1 MKITKMM
8 TASAAVLTAVISQAA
23 PIKFV
28 SHAGDQF
35 SAPGHSIPA
44 YKVALERKA
53 DFLKLDL
60 NLTRDGVIVM
70 MHDRTTNRK
79 MDRKMV
85 IAEHD
90 YRELYE
96 KCTYNPVEGFD
107 QEKIVRL
114 EQALEMVKDAPISLW
129 LDMKGFEPKTP
140 KRSRL
145 LVDTAMSA
153 VRKYGIADGR
163 LMVATFSQPALRY
176 MKKKYP
182 EIRRVY
188 HISMRPQ
195 NGMCR
200 LFKDEE
206 DPAKLLVKPEMILPG
221 LLAKAE
227 ELELHGFNIPINSP
241 FFSRELVQA
250 LKAKG
255 YWVSVWFVQD
265 AETAEKAVEAGAD
278 AMVTDNLKVVQP
290 AVKKKIAAAADPKK

>member
-8 TASAAVLTAVISQAA
+8 TASAAVLAAVVSQAA

-44 YKVALERKA
+44 YKAALERKA

-107 QEKIVRL
+107 KEKIVRL

-129 LDMKGFEPKTP
+129 LDMKGFDPKTP
-140 KRSRL
+140 ERSRL
-145 LVDTAMSA
+145 LVAAAMSA

-163 LMVATFSQPALRY
+163 LMVATWSQPALRY
-176 MKKKYP
+176 MKKKFP

-206 DPAKLLVKPEMILPG
+206 PAKRLVKPEMILPG

-227 ELELHGFNIPINSP
+227 ELGLHGFNIPIASP

-255 YWVSVWFVQD
+255 YCVSVWFVQD

-290 AVKKKIAAAADPKK
+290 AVKNKISALADPKK

>member
-1 MKITKMM
+1 MRRMKMM
-8 TASAAVLTAVISQAA
+8 TAFAAALAAVVSQAA

-35 SAPGHSIPA
+35 SAPGHSIPS
-44 YKVALERKA
+44 YQVALERKA

-96 KCTYNPVEGFD
+96 KCTYTPVEGFD
-107 QEKIVRL
+107 KEKIVRL

-129 LDMKGFEPKTP
+129 LDMKGFDPKTP
-140 KRSRL
+140 ERSRL
-145 LVDTAMSA
+145 LVAAAMSTL
-153 VRKYGIADGR
+153 RKYGIADGR
-163 LMVATFSQPALRY
+163 LMVATWSQPALRY
-176 MKKKYP
+176 MKEKYP
-182 EIRRVY
+182 QIRRVF
-188 HISMRPQ
+188 HISMRRQ
-195 NGMCR
+195 DGLCR
-200 LFKDEE
+200 LNTEE
-206 DPAKLLVKPEMILPG
+206 DPAKRLMKPEMILPS

-227 ELELHGFNIPINSP
+227 ELGLHGFNIPITSP

-265 AETAEKAVEAGAD
+265 AKTAEKAVEAGAD
-278 AMVTDNLKVVQP
+278 AMVTDNLKVVQSAVENKVSAP
-290 AVKKKIAAAADPKK
+290 AVPKQ

>member
-1 MKITKMM
+1 MKLTKMM
-8 TASAAVLTAVISQAA
+8 TASAAVLAAVISQAA

-44 YKVALERKA
+44 YKVAIERKA

-96 KCTYNPVEGFD
+96 NCTYKPVEGFD
-107 QEKIVRL
+107 KEKIVRL
-114 EQALEMVKDAPISLW
+114 EQTLEMVRDAPISLW
-129 LDMKGFEPKTP
+129 LDMKGFDPKTP
-140 KRSRL
+140 ERSML
-145 LVDTAMSA
+145 LVDSAMSA

-163 LMVATFSQPALRY
+163 LMAATWSQPALRY

-182 EIRRVY
+182 EIRRVF
-188 HISMRPQ
+188 HISMRSR
-195 NGMCR
+195 NGMCQ
-200 LFKDEE
+200 LNTEA
-206 DPAKLLVKPEMILPG
+206 DPAKQLMKPEMILPS

-227 ELELHGFNIPINSP
+227 ELELYGFNIPITSP

-255 YWVSVWFVQD
+255 YWVSVWFVQN

-278 AMVTDNLKVVQP
+278 AMVTDHLKVVQP
-290 AVKKKIAAAADPKK
+290 AVKKKMTAAAAPKK

>member
-8 TASAAVLTAVISQAA
+8 TASAAVLAAVVLQAA

-96 KCTYNPVEGFD
+96 KCTYNPVESFD
-107 QEKIVRL
+107 KEKIVRL

-290 AVKKKIAAAADPKK
+290 AVKNKNTATAGPKK

>member
-1 MKITKMM
+1 
-8 TASAAVLTAVISQAA
+8 
-23 PIKFV
+23 
-28 SHAGDQF
+28 
-35 SAPGHSIPA
+35 
-44 YKVALERKA
+44 
-53 DFLKLDL
+53 
-60 NLTRDGVIVM
+60 
-70 MHDRTTNRK
+70 
-79 MDRKMV
+79 
-85 IAEHD
+85 
-90 YRELYE
+90 
-96 KCTYNPVEGFD
+96 
-107 QEKIVRL
+107 
-114 EQALEMVKDAPISLW
+114 
-129 LDMKGFEPKTP
+129 
-140 KRSRL
+140 
-145 LVDTAMSA
+145 
-153 VRKYGIADGR
+153 
-163 LMVATFSQPALRY
+163 MVATWSQPALRY
-176 MKKKYP
+176 MKKKFP

-290 AVKKKIAAAADPKK
+290 AVKNKITATAGPKK

>member
-8 TASAAVLTAVISQAA
+8 TVSAAVLAAVISQAA

-96 KCTYNPVEGFD
+96 KCTYNPVESFD
-107 QEKIVRL
+107 KEKIVRL

-182 EIRRVY
+182 EIRRVF

-195 NGMCR
+195 DGMCR
-200 LFKDEE
+200 LYKDEE
-206 DPAKLLVKPEMILPG
+206 DPAKRLMKPEMILPG

-227 ELELHGFNIPINSP
+227 ELGLHGFNLPIWSP

-290 AVKKKIAAAADPKK
+290 AVKNKITATAGPKK